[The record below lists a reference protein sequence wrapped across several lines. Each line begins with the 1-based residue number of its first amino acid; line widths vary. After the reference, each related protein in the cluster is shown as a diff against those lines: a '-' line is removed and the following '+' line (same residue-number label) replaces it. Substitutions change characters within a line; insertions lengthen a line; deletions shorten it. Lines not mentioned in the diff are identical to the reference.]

1 MRLLIVED
9 EPKLGS
15 AIKRGL
21 EQEGFAIDLVRT
33 AEDAES
39 YARTEEYDAIVLDRM
54 LPGGKD
60 GLDVCATLR
69 ENEVTTPVMMLTALG
84 ATDNKIEG
92 LNQGADDYLTKPFRF
107 DELVARIHALL
118 RRPTTTIT
126 PQITVGRLR
135 IDTVNKTVFFG
146 TKSIRLSKR
155 EYALLSYL
163 AYHPGQIFSKQQLI
177 DHVWNFDSSILPN
190 TVEVFIRSLRQKIDQ
205 PELPSAIETVRGF
218 GYRLKVDA

>member
-1 MRLLIVED
+1 MRILCIED
-9 EPKLGS
+9 EHRI
-15 AIKRGL
+15 ANTIKKGL
-21 EQEGFAIDLVRT
+21 EQEG
-33 AEDAES
+33 
-39 YARTEEYDAIVLDRM
+39 YAVDVAYDGLTGYDMASTENYDIILLDRM
-54 LPGGKD
+54 LPKMD
-60 GLDVCATLR
+60 GMIICSELR
-69 ENEVTTPVMMLTALG
+69 KNHIQTPILMLTAK
-84 ATDNKIEG
+84 TQTHDKVEG
-92 LNQGADDYLTKPFRF
+92 LNLGADDYLTKPFRF

-118 RRPTTTIT
+118 RRPKTTIT
-126 PQITVGRLR
+126 PQIIVGRLR

-146 TKSIRLSKR
+146 TKLISLSKR

-205 PELPSAIETVRGF
+205 PKQPSFIETVRGF